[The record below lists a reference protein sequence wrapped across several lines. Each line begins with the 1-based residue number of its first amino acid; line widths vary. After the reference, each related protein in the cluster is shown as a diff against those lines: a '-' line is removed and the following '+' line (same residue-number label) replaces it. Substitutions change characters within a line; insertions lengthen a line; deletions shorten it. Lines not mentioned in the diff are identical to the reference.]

1 MVFYFGNVCYNGH
14 IRGEDM
20 QNKKSFIASEK
31 DKKYFIRRLNIIG
44 GQIQGVNKMIEEERS
59 YEEVLIQLAAL
70 TSSLKTTGRNI
81 LENYMANNIKTS
93 NKKEIEEAINL
104 FNKLV

>member
-1 MVFYFGNVCYNGH
+1 
-14 IRGEDM
+14 M
-20 QNKKSFIASEK
+20 QNQKSYIASEK
-31 DKKYFIRRLNIIG
+31 DKKYFIRRLNIIK
-44 GQIQGVNKMIEEERS
+44 GQIDGVNKMINDERS
-59 YEEVLIQLAAL
+59 YEEILIQLAAL

-81 LENYMANNIKTS
+81 LENYMTNNIKTS

>member
-1 MVFYFGNVCYNGH
+1 
-14 IRGEDM
+14 M

-70 TSSLKTTGRNI
+70 TSSIKTTGRNI

-93 NKKEIEEAINL
+93 NKKEIDEAINL

>member
-1 MVFYFGNVCYNGH
+1 MVFYFINVCYNGH
-14 IRGEDM
+14 IRGGNM

-70 TSSLKTTGRNI
+70 TSSIKTTGRNI

-93 NKKEIEEAINL
+93 NKKEIDEAINL

>member
-1 MVFYFGNVCYNGH
+1 
-14 IRGEDM
+14 M

-31 DKKYFIRRLNIIG
+31 DKKYFVRRLNIIK
-44 GQIQGVNKMIEEERS
+44 GQIDGVNKMINDERS

-93 NKKEIEEAINL
+93 NKKEIDEAINL

>member
-1 MVFYFGNVCYNGH
+1 
-14 IRGEDM
+14 M
-20 QNKKSFIASEK
+20 QTKKSFIASEK
-31 DKKYFIRRLNIIG
+31 DKKYFVRRLNIII
-44 GQIQGVNKMIEEERS
+44 GQIKGVNKMIEEERS

-70 TSSLKTTGRNI
+70 TNSLKTTSRNI
-81 LENYMANNIKTS
+81 LENYMTNNLNSS

>member
-1 MVFYFGNVCYNGH
+1 
-14 IRGEDM
+14 M

-93 NKKEIEEAINL
+93 NKKEIDEAINL

>member
-14 IRGEDM
+14 IRGVNM
-20 QNKKSFIASEK
+20 QNQKSYIASEK
-31 DKKYFIRRLNIIG
+31 DKKYFIRRLNIIK
-44 GQIQGVNKMIEEERS
+44 GQIDGVNKMINDERS
-59 YEEVLIQLAAL
+59 YEEILIQLAAL

-81 LENYMANNIKTS
+81 LENYMTNNIKTS

>member
-1 MVFYFGNVCYNGH
+1 
-14 IRGEDM
+14 M
-20 QNKKSFIASEK
+20 QNKKSYIASEK
-31 DKKYFIRRLNIIG
+31 DKKYFVRRLNIIK
-44 GQIQGVNKMIEEERS
+44 GQIDGVNKMINDERS

-93 NKKEIEEAINL
+93 NKKEIDEAINL

>member
-1 MVFYFGNVCYNGH
+1 MEIC
-14 IRGEDM
+14 
-20 QNKKSFIASEK
+20 KTKK

-93 NKKEIEEAINL
+93 NKKEIDEAINL